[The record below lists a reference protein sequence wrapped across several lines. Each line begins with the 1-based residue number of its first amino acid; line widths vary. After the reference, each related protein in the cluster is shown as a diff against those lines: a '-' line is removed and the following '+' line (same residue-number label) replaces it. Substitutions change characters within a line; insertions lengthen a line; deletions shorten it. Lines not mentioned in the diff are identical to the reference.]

1 MVQEVSPRCCGGEG
15 QGGRFCFY
23 FSPFSPSPC
32 RWLVVKDAFLLYLKP
47 ESGVISCVLLFD
59 PVFRV
64 QVGKKPTETKYGVRV
79 DNSCRSV

>member
-1 MVQEVSPRCCGGEG
+1 MG
-15 QGGRFCFY
+15 GGRLCFY
-23 FSPFSPSPC
+23 FSPLSPSPC
-32 RWLVVKDAFLLYLKP
+32 RWLVVKEAFLLYLKP

-59 PVFRV
+59 PAFRV